1 MSCYIA
7 NELHITET
15 YGCSF
20 TSRIFSLIPWLYS
33 LQYCEVNT
41 KEGLLSA

>member
-1 MSCYIA
+1 MSYVA

-15 YGCSF
+15 YGYRF

-41 KEGLLSA
+41 KEGPLPA